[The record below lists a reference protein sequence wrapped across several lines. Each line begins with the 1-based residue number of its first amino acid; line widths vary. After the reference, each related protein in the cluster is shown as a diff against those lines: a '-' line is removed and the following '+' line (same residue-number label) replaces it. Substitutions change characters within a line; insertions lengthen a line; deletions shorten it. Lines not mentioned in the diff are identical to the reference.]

1 MKNNEFSNIKI
12 TENINES
19 IDKAIDNGIERA
31 FMELKFKKS
40 KKRKIAIG
48 FTAACLGLLFALGA
62 INPALASKL
71 PILGNVFQSIEKN
84 IYFPGNYSQYAT
96 SVNEMVSN
104 NGINVTLSEILCD
117 GEGLYVT
124 YIVESEK
131 PFKYTS
137 WGDKPLTRKQ
147 LITREAYNKV
157 SFSNKELDNTGFAG
171 LEGKFINE
179 NTFIGMER
187 YYLKSL
193 ETEIPNT
200 FDFQVKLTSIGT
212 KGLSEKDKDQNF
224 NGTWAFKVP
233 VKVDKSISKN
243 IAVNYKGANG
253 FSLDSITITPFNVV
267 VNNTN
272 SNYDNYSIRVFDD
285 NNNELGCD
293 MGRKFNENKQIN
305 YFSAIHKGCKSLRVV
320 VYKNMLEKGETVKN
334 SDGSSSTAYKYVGD
348 KILIDKSIIIE

>member
-31 FMELKFKKS
+31 SMELKSKKS

-48 FTAACLGLLFALGA
+48 ITVACLGLLFTFGA

-71 PILGNVFQSIEKN
+71 PIVGNVFQSIEKN

-104 NGINVTLSEILCD
+104 NGINVTLSDILCD

-137 WGDKPLTRKQ
+137 WGDKPLTRNQ

-212 KGLSEKDKDQNF
+212 KGLREKDKDQNF

-253 FSLDSITITPFNVV
+253 VSLDSITITPFSVV
-267 VNNTN
+267 VNSTN
-272 SNYDNYSIRVFDD
+272 PNYFIRVFDD
-285 NNNELGCD
+285 NNNELKLD
-293 MGRKFNENKQIN
+293 MSKKFNENKQIN

-320 VYKNMLEKGETVKN
+320 IYKNILEKGETVKN
-334 SDGSSSTAYKYVGD
+334 SDGSSSTAYKDVGD
-348 KILIDKSIIIE
+348 EILIDKSIIIE